1 MKTKT
6 LGIALSVLLVFTCLA
21 GCAQKT
27 DDMTTTA
34 PATTAPANPVLRC
47 STTTSVND
55 SGLMEYLEPLFE
67 AETGYDLQI
76 TSNGTGAAIALGESG
91 DADVLLVHAKAS
103 EEDFIAKGFGLER
116 IPFMYNFFVIAGPAA
131 DPAGIAASN
140 SAADAFKKIAANKS
154 EFISRG
160 DESGT
165 HKAELKI
172 WTAAGVTPTAAA
184 DKWYISA
191 GKGMGDCLT
200 MASERMAYVLTDKAT
215 FLSMKANLELSIVLD
230 KGDDMKN
237 TYSLIACN
245 PEKNTGLNTE
255 GAQAFITWM
264 TKQDTLDRIAD
275 YGMAE
280 YGEGLFFVDM

>member
-264 TKQDTLDRIAD
+264 TKQDTLDKIAD